1 MDRYDDFREE
11 LIASLYEEYEEEE
24 ANKTNKTNKA
34 NKNKDPYDTLDKFYE
49 RYAEDAKMFYNEE
62 GLNKLKKAVEEFEGD
77 EIFHPSHYNQGK
89 FEVWDVIEDWN
100 LDFFLGNVIKYIARA
115 GHKGDALEDL
125 KKAQNYLDEYI
136 ERIEKRNEK

>member
-11 LIASLYEEYEEEE
+11 LIASLYEEYEEKE
-24 ANKTNKTNKA
+24 TNKA

-49 RYAEDAKMFYNEE
+49 KYAEDAKIFYNEE
-62 GLNKLKKAVEEFEGD
+62 GLNNLKKAIEEFEGD

-100 LDFFLGNVIKYIARA
+100 LEFFLGNVIKYIARA

-125 KKAQNYLDEYI
+125 KKAQNYLEEYI
-136 ERIEKRNEK
+136 ERLEAKQENRI

>member
-11 LIASLYEEYEEEE
+11 LIASLYEEYEEE
-24 ANKTNKTNKA
+24 KTNKNR
-34 NKNKDPYDTLDKFYE
+34 DPYDTLDKFYE

-77 EIFHPSHYNQGK
+77 KVFHPSHYNQGK

-125 KKAQNYLDEYI
+125 KKAQNYLEEYI
-136 ERIEKRNEK
+136 ERMEKRNEK

>member
-11 LIASLYEEYEEEE
+11 LIASLYEEYEEKE
-24 ANKTNKTNKA
+24 TNKT

-49 RYAEDAKMFYNEE
+49 RYEKDAKAFYNKE
-62 GLNKLKKAVEEFEGD
+62 GLNKLKKAVEEFEDD

-115 GHKGDALEDL
+115 GHKCDALEDL
-125 KKAQNYLDEYI
+125 KKAQNYLEEYI
-136 ERIEKRNEK
+136 ERMEKRNEK